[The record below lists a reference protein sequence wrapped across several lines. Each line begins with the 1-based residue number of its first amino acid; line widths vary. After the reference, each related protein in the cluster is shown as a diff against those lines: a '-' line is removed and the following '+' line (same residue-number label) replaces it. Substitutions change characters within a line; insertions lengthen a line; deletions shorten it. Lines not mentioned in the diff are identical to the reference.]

1 MPRHASSYI
10 SGFQRQP
17 SKSNTMS
24 RGWACSLL
32 DAKRSDADADAD
44 DDADDD
50 DDDADENENDGM
62 TTKQ

>member
-50 DDDADENENDGM
+50 TDENENDGM